1 MVVVVVGVGAVG
13 ATSLRCG
20 LRFLGEGDVLYL
32 VAEKRRLSDIVF
44 FFRVSSRGEGLRV
57 EGKHGR

>member
-1 MVVVVVGVGAVG
+1 VGAVG

-20 LRFLGEGDVLYL
+20 LRCLGEGDLLYL